1 MNEMAADS
9 VGSILYID
17 DDAGIAR
24 LVQRDLQRHG
34 FAVSIASSGAEGLRR
49 LAEGGIEAV
58 GLDHFMPGQDGLE
71 TLAAIQALPDAP
83 PVVYVTGTEEGK
95 VAIAA
100 LRAGAADYVVKD
112 VEGVFLPMLRR
123 ALSDSIEKLRLR
135 QARDAAE
142 AEIRAARDRFAE
154 LAHQRELLLREVN
167 HRVSNSLQL
176 IASLL
181 GMQAKRNGDAA
192 CRRALAEAHDRVLA
206 VSQLHRQLYADG
218 DVRFVAMDRYLGSL
232 VEELGRSVGGDALP
246 TVECRVEPIRL
257 ETDRA
262 VTVGLVVTEL
272 VINALK
278 HAYPE
283 GGGPVRVRLARRDAE
298 TLELAVEDEGVG
310 YGAAA
315 GNRTG
320 LGELIVASMAGK
332 LGGQPARD
340 PAHRGT
346 RIAIAFPERRGEP
359 GD

>member
-1 MNEMAADS
+1 MNES
-9 VGSILYID
+9 VGSVLYID
-17 DDAGIAR
+17 DDPGIAR
-24 LVQRDLQRHG
+24 LVQKDLQRHG
-34 FAVSIASSGAEGLRR
+34 FAVSVASTGAAGLRR
-49 LAEGGIEAV
+49 LAEGGIDAV
-58 GLDHFMPGQDGLE
+58 GLDHYMPDQDGLA
-71 TLAAIQALPDAP
+71 TLAAIQALPDPP

-112 VEGVFLPMLRR
+112 VEGVFLPLLRR

-181 GMQAKRNGDAA
+181 GMQAKRNGDQA

-206 VSQLHRQLYADG
+206 VSQLHRQLYAEG
-218 DVRFVAMDRYLGSL
+218 DVRFVPMDRYLGGL
-232 VEELGRSVGGDALP
+232 VEELGRSIGGDALP
-246 TVECRVEPIRL
+246 SVDCRVEPIRL

-283 GGGPVRVRLARRDAE
+283 GGGGPVRVRLSRRDAE

-310 YGAAA
+310 YAPDA
-315 GNRTG
+315 GSRTG
-320 LGELIVASMAGK
+320 LGEIIVASMAAK

-340 PAHRGT
+340 PGHRGT
-346 RIAIAFPERRGEP
+346 RVRISFPERRGEP

>member
-1 MNEMAADS
+1 MTET
-9 VGSILYID
+9 VGTVLYID

-24 LVQRDLQRHG
+24 LVQKDLQRHG
-34 FAVSIASSGAEGLRR
+34 LAVRLAGSGDDGLRR
-49 LAEGGIEAV
+49 LAEGGIDAV
-58 GLDHFMPGQDGLE
+58 ALDHYMPGQDGLA
-71 TLAAIQALPDAP
+71 TLAAIQALPDPP

-112 VEGVFLPMLRR
+112 VEGVFLPLLRR
-123 ALSDSIEKLRLR
+123 ALAESIEKRRLR

-142 AEIRAARDRFAE
+142 AEIRAARDRFEE

-181 GMQAKRNGDAA
+181 GMQAKRNPDQA

-206 VSQLHRQLYADG
+206 VSQLHRQLYTEG
-218 DVRFVAMDRYLGSL
+218 DVRFVAMDRYLGGL
-232 VEELGRSVGGDALP
+232 VEELGRSVAGDALP
-246 TVECRVEPIRL
+246 SVECRVEPVRL

-283 GGGPVRVRLARRDAE
+283 GGGPIRVRLTRQDE
-298 TLELAVEDEGVG
+298 EQLELTVEDEGVG
-310 YGAAA
+310 YGAGGGSRA
-315 GNRTG
+315 G

-332 LGGQPARD
+332 LGGQPVRAPD
-340 PAHRGT
+340 HAGT
-346 RIAIAFPERRGEP
+346 RITIAFPMRRGDP